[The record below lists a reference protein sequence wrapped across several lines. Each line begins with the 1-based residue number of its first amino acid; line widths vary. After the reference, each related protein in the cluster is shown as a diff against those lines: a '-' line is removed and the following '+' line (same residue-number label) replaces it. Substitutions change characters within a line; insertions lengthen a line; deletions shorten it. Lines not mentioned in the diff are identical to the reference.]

1 MGTESKISWQAII
14 VLLIAVVFITQMIA
28 FIAGIDG
35 VVTAACYGTWGLIA
49 GAVSTI
55 MVVVVSKKKSNDKK
69 EKGA

>member
-1 MGTESKISWQAII
+1 MGTESRITWQAII
-14 VLLIAVVFITQMIA
+14 VLLIGVVFVTQMIA

-55 MVVVVSKKKSNDKK
+55 MVVKRSKPNGNK
-69 EKGA
+69 EKGK